1 MITAAYID
9 IHGLVFIPIN
19 TKFLKVL
26 IFFSNFRKQGADAI
40 TASVDAGW
48 QKRGS
53 GRSYDSLSGMCI
65 NLNIYFDYTIICK
78 CCKKL
83 FLQQYFFSLFAHIL
97 TGVIMSLWLYVI
109 FFSLYMFMLVQINQ
123 N

>member
-1 MITAAYID
+1 MEQMLAL
-9 IHGLVFIPIN
+9 LVS
-19 TKFLKVL
+19 T
-26 IFFSNFRKQGADAI
+26 
-40 TASVDAGW
+40 

-65 NLNIYFDYTIICK
+65 NLNIYFDNTITCK

-83 FLQQYFFSLFAHIL
+83 FLLQYFFSLFAHIL
-97 TGVIMSLWLYVI
+97 TGVIMSLRLYVI
-109 FFSLYMFMLVQINQ
+109 FFSLYMFMLIQIDQ